1 MVKANSA
8 LLLHVDPPIKEII
21 RSLNE
26 EIIRLNEEIIRRQ
39 NDQGKQGK
47 LKEPFVLRHLED
59 DPNKIVVSKTLD
71 GKNDGEKT
79 VLWLQE
85 KIDKHLED
93 ISFK

>member
-59 DPNKIVVSKTLD
+59 DPNKIVVNETFD
-71 GKNDGEKT
+71 GKET
-79 VLWLQE
+79 VPWLQE

>member
-1 MVKANSA
+1 MVKARSA

-26 EIIRLNEEIIRRQ
+26 TRVF
-39 NDQGKQGK
+39 K
-47 LKEPFVLRHLED
+47 FVLHHLED
-59 DPNKIVVSKTLD
+59 DPNKIVVNETFD
-71 GKNDGEKT
+71 GKET
-79 VLWLQE
+79 VPWLQE

>member
-1 MVKANSA
+1 MVKARSA

-26 EIIRLNEEIIRRQ
+26 TRVF
-39 NDQGKQGK
+39 K
-47 LKEPFVLRHLED
+47 FVLHHLED
-59 DPNKIVVSKTLD
+59 DPNKIVVIETLD
-71 GKNDGEKT
+71 GKKDGEKT

>member
-1 MVKANSA
+1 MVKARSA

-26 EIIRLNEEIIRRQ
+26 TRVF
-39 NDQGKQGK
+39 K
-47 LKEPFVLRHLED
+47 FVLHHLED

-71 GKNDGEKT
+71 GEDDGEDT
-79 VLWLQE
+79 VPWLQE

>member
-26 EIIRLNEEIIRRQ
+26 T
-39 NDQGKQGK
+39 GVFK
-47 LKEPFVLRHLED
+47 FVLHHLED

-71 GKNDGEKT
+71 GEDDGEDT